1 MSFLTEVAF
10 RRVATLQVPRT
21 LAASAPRAAFSCS
34 MLQQRSAVDT
44 AKEGLKQVD
53 RTVSDK
59 IVDGINIGGMCNM
72 STRLSRF
79 RKRTPVLTS
88 VI

>member
-10 RRVATLQVPRT
+10 RRVATLQMPRT

-34 MLQQRSAVDT
+34 TLQQRSAVDT

-59 IVDGINIGGMCNM
+59 IVDGINIGGMWNER
-72 STRLSRF
+72 SDTILNVSQ
-79 RKRTPVLTS
+79 
-88 VI
+88 